1 MDNFMDKITQKLN
14 SQDMIRANAA
24 ADAAELENLENQVTV
39 FKEQIEKYDDCLQE
53 MRQLNLRNIESA
65 KEVKDLTRQAG
76 ESLEK
81 TAGEVESASVSRIK
95 QTSDLSIAGINQT
108 VAESLAKIAEIQD
121 NSGKDNLEKMTET
134 VSGLKN
140 MQDEAFKSLEDFL
153 QRTEEGDLNKRVVEN
168 LIKCGA
174 MDCFGLYRS
183 QLLAMYEPAMEAVA
197 DSRRRN
203 VEGQL
208 GMFAMLE
215 EEGPSLGI
223 PVPKMNEISRADRMA
238 MEKETTGLY
247 LSGHPMDDYRPYLK
261 NTHVLP
267 IGSLMDE
274 ERTVEDESIVSVA

>member
-1 MDNFMDKITQKLN
+1 MRQPMQQSLKIWK
-14 SQDMIRANAA
+14 
-24 ADAAELENLENQVTV
+24 NQVTV

-140 MQDEAFKSLEDFL
+140 MQDESFKALEDFL
-153 QRTEEGDLNKRVVEN
+153 HTDNVKV
-168 LIKCGA
+168 
-174 MDCFGLYRS
+174 Y
-183 QLLAMYEPAMEAVA
+183 
-197 DSRRRN
+197 RN
-203 VEGQL
+203 VHGGCDRRTGE
-208 GMFAMLE
+208 
-215 EEGPSLGI
+215 
-223 PVPKMNEISRADRMA
+223 AD
-238 MEKETTGLY
+238 K
-247 LSGHPMDDYRPYLK
+247 
-261 NTHVLP
+261 
-267 IGSLMDE
+267 
-274 ERTVEDESIVSVA
+274 